1 MKAILNYKKYID
13 IIGCIVAIVGCILP
27 FASQLGIT
35 VKYIDGD
42 GKIFLITT
50 IITAVLVY
58 LEKEKISLIPTILS
72 ALIFSVTVFNYLQS
86 SGIHIEIGFILIILG
101 LIAQI
106 AVPFLN
112 SHENK

>member
-1 MKAILNYKKYID
+1 MKFLVDYKKYVGMV
-13 IIGCIVAIVGCILP
+13 GCIIAIVGCFLP
-27 FASQLGIT
+27 LASAYGVT
-35 VKYIDGD
+35 AKYIDGD

-50 IITAVLVY
+50 VITAILIY

-72 ALIFSVTVFNYLQS
+72 ALIFSVTVFNYLKS
-86 SGIHIEIGFILIILG
+86 SGIHMEFGLILIILG

-112 SHENK
+112 SNAKE